1 MPRLTWLEA
10 PSMVGGSLLRRSV
23 RRLCRRRVGGDAVG
37 VSESPIELSV
47 QASPTDQRSWVGL
60 ARRCESVGCRA
71 LLVGDHPGSGPSPFV
86 ALAAAA
92 SVTSTL
98 RLGSYVINAGV
109 RDPLLL
115 AGDVATLDVV
125 SDGRAELG
133 IGAGHTPAEWAMTGR
148 TRPPPAGR
156 IEHLI
161 WMTTVV
167 GDLLAGRSVPA
178 DAAGG
183 LIDAQ
188 LTGPR
193 PVQHPVPVLVGGAN
207 PALLRWGGGHA
218 EAVGLSGL
226 GRTLADGHTHTVSWS
241 AAQLD
246 TQVGLVRHAAAQAGM
261 RTPALEAL
269 VQHVEITDDPTS
281 SCTTVRGEARAR
293 GRRRAGRALYADRQC
308 RSDHRAAAHRPRT
321 LGHHPAGRAGRR
333 TRRSRADPRSAPALV
348 FPADS

>member
-1 MPRLTWLEA
+1 
-10 PSMVGGSLLRRSV
+10 
-23 RRLCRRRVGGDAVG
+23 

-60 ARRCESVGCRA
+60 ARRCESVRCRA

-109 RDPLLL
+109 HDPLLL

-261 RTPALEAL
+261 RTPALEVL
-269 VQHVEITDDPTS
+269 VQHVEITDDRHQAARPFAAKQELAVDDVLAVPYMLIGSVGQIIEQLHT
-281 SCTTVRGEARAR
+281 ARAR
-293 GRRRAGRALYADRQC
+293 WGITRWVVRVDALDEAEQIL
-308 RSDHRAAAHRPRT
+308 AA
-321 LGHHPAGRAGRR
+321 LQM
-333 TRRSRADPRSAPALV
+333 
-348 FPADS
+348 